1 MPHLSK
7 LLDMNEDVDLDE
19 AEVEDMVTVKDKNIG
34 NHGYIGSSILQIY
47 QIYWRYIDGYFD
59 TKYRLA

>member
-1 MPHLSK
+1 M
-7 LLDMNEDVDLDE
+7 DEDVDMDE